1 MEEEE
6 EDVPSVGP
14 QRPNEKVLC
23 QPPAQNF
30 GPIFVNPLLIFF
42 VLTSTFS
49 ESAGYKDGAQLNR
62 NSSQRQFF
70 STRMGW
76 FWALL
81 LVGSVAYVESGA
93 PTFSS
98 NAVEHIRAEFKTV
111 RRTRKDFTKIEITAQ
126 PGRMVEDPSD
136 IDTNRV
142 TVETKAGDLEFSPN
156 LVKSLTSGI
165 QAEETGQWWRTN
177 QVCVEVCPS
186 YL

>member
-1 MEEEE
+1 
-6 EDVPSVGP
+6 
-14 QRPNEKVLC
+14 
-23 QPPAQNF
+23 
-30 GPIFVNPLLIFF
+30 
-42 VLTSTFS
+42 
-49 ESAGYKDGAQLNR
+49 
-62 NSSQRQFF
+62 
-70 STRMGW
+70 MGW

-142 TVETKAGDLEFSPN
+142 TVETKAGDLDFSPN

-177 QVCVEVCPS
+177 QVCVEVCQS